1 MFLFMTTIVA
11 QNDIKTLTLDFKER
25 KFKNPET
32 LDSLSDGQFYQLK
45 ITGINTLLYKISFH
59 TKDTILYS
67 DIKVPGFP
75 TLDLDNLAKAFP
87 SLSTLS
93 NKSATLSMKQT
104 QGSSKDSC
112 KQRLKSE
119 MSLIRN
125 NIDTLEVLNNEMND
139 LIFDCK
145 KELLTSKLED
155 TVFSNVKA
163 NYTLQE
169 LTRIDTLRSRTK
181 KLYKTI
187 RDASNSYFDWS
198 KFNIGSCIAE
208 DPILKRVDT
217 LIDSTYL
224 KEKTE
229 TQKLLSILNSD
240 SITDLLNSLVIVENN
255 RTHSFTSLPVKFNGD
270 KGTLKILIEPR
281 NENYN
286 LPLYYTELHFPKQK
300 NYFGISAA
308 FYGST
313 LYNQSYSVL
322 PIDSV
327 TITVFD
333 ENPSKSEI
341 GLAALLTYGWRFYG
355 WKLCSKP
362 IYVGGHLA
370 FGPAVNISP
379 KVNPRL
385 AAGAGFSLGNKR
397 MILVNVLFIAGF
409 VDRLSS
415 GVNTTG
421 TPIPKPE
428 QITVSKLKPGIAFS
442 IGYLFNF

>member
-1 MFLFMTTIVA
+1 MFLFITTIVA
-11 QNDIKTLTLDFKER
+11 QNDTKTLTLDFKER

-32 LDSLSDGQFYQLK
+32 LDSLSDGEFYQLR

-75 TLDLDNLAKAFP
+75 ALDLDNLAKAFP
-87 SLSTLS
+87 SLSALS
-93 NKSATLSMKQT
+93 NKLEEQT
-104 QGSSKDSC
+104 RGSTKDNC
-112 KQRLKSE
+112 QQRLKSE

-125 NIDTLEVLNNEMND
+125 NIDKLEVLNNTMND

-145 KELLTSKLED
+145 KELLASKLED
-155 TVFSNVKA
+155 TAFSTVKA

-169 LTRIDTLRSRTK
+169 LTKIDTLRSRTK

-187 RDASNSYFDWS
+187 RDSSNSYFDWS
-198 KFNIGSCIAE
+198 KFKTGVSCIAE
-208 DPILKRVDT
+208 DPILKRMDK

-240 SITDLLNSLVIVENN
+240 SITDLFNSLAIVENN
-255 RTHSFTSLPVKFNGD
+255 RTHSFTSLPIKFNGD

-300 NYFGISAA
+300 NYFGISAS

-355 WKLCSKP
+355 CNLCSKP
-362 IYVGGHLA
+362 IYAGGHLA

-442 IGYLFNF
+442 IGYLFNL